1 MSRSLRLLNFTQWS
15 VVPRVVVAC
24 VVIGL
29 AFAGATTGIGYS
41 KASAG
46 LGEQGEARLESEA
59 GTVTTAVDL
68 WITQHLELAHAVAS
82 MPVAQRF
89 LEARDAGD
97 PADFAAI
104 QELALSFK
112 ASISDVTGLSLLD
125 AEGISRYSVTATTIG
140 TNLSNRDY
148 YQSAIKGNDFVSGV
162 SRTISDGSPRIF
174 IGTPVRTA
182 DGRIVGVLN
191 ASGDPT
197 GLQKLLDTQQQR
209 NGGAGKGLLV
219 DEQGLIIANT
229 VDPSWLLRPVVALSP
244 AALNAAVADKRWGN
258 STPPEPI
265 GEQGLAP
272 SIGVTSRMVFTWQ
285 SEGSSYHAVAVPL
298 TRTGWTFVAA
308 LPTASFDAAAQD
320 LLRTSALAVMV
331 GLLLVIGL
339 IVWLMRPI
347 AFGLRTLT
355 GAASRLAEGNID
367 EDVTLSGNDEM
378 GQMAGVF
385 REVMGYLRGM
395 SEVANAIA
403 AGDLSHDVR
412 LASEHDSLG
421 QAFDRMRT
429 GLRALVGELQQTA
442 EGVAETSASVKVS
455 AAQTGIAVQQVS
467 TAVQNVASG
476 AQDTSH
482 SAQET
487 NISVSQLSQAID
499 GIAHGAS
506 DQAQQVQKA
515 RGTATQVSAGVDI
528 VADKA
533 SSVAT
538 ASMQTK
544 ASARHGADAVR
555 ETVSGM
561 VEIKAVVVEAAAKVN
576 ELGKLGQRIGQ
587 VVETIDDIA
596 EQTNLLAL
604 NAAIEAARAGE
615 HGRGFAVVADEV
627 RKLAER
633 SGRETKQIADLIR
646 EVQGAT
652 LQAVA
657 AMESGATKV
666 EQGSAKADLA
676 GRALADIMTAVEG
689 TVEQVTEIASSAQE
703 MAAASRSVVE
713 AMESIS
719 AVVEENT
726 ASTEQMAA
734 QATQVARTIENIAA
748 TSREQGGL
756 TVEVSAST
764 DEMSSQ
770 VHQLSE
776 QAEELAA
783 TAEQLRRLVARFKLE
798 DTLVRPTDSA
808 ALRRAA

>member
-1 MSRSLRLLNFTQWS
+1 MSRYLRLLNFTQWS
-15 VVPRVVVAC
+15 VVVRVVVAC

-29 AFAGATTGIGYS
+29 AFAGATTAIGYS

-46 LGEQGEARLESEA
+46 LAEQGEGRLESEA

-68 WITQHLELAHAVAS
+68 WITQHLELAHAAAS
-82 MPVAQRF
+82 LPVTKRF
-89 LEARDAGD
+89 LGAGDAAD
-97 PADFAAI
+97 PADLATI
-104 QELALSFK
+104 TELALSLK
-112 ASISDVTGLSLLD
+112 ASVSDVTGLSILN
-125 AEGISRYSVTATTIG
+125 AQGISRYSATASVIG
-140 TNLSNRDY
+140 TDLSNRDY
-148 YQSAIKGNDFVSGV
+148 YQNAIKGNDFISGV
-162 SRTISDGSPRIF
+162 SRTISDGSPRVF
-174 IGTPVRTA
+174 IATPVRA
-182 DGRIVGVLN
+182 DDGRIIGVLS

-197 GLQKLLDTQQQR
+197 GLQKLLDSQQTR
-209 NGGAGKGLLV
+209 NGGTGKGLLL

-229 VDPSWLLRPVVALSP
+229 VDPAWLLRPVVALSP
-244 AALNAAVADKRWGN
+244 AALKAAVADKRWGN
-258 STPPEPI
+258 NATPEPL
-265 GEQGLAP
+265 GEQSLVPAV
-272 SIGVTSRMVFTWQ
+272 GVTSRTVFTWQ
-285 SEGSSYHAVAVPL
+285 SEGSSYHAVAMPL
-298 TRTGWTFVAA
+298 TRSGWTFVAA

-320 LLRTSALAVMV
+320 LLRTSALAVAV
-331 GLLLVIGL
+331 GLLLSIGL
-339 IVWLMRPI
+339 IVSVMRPI

-355 GAASRLAEGNID
+355 AAARRLAEGNID
-367 EDVTLSGNDEM
+367 EDVTLAGRDEM

-385 REVMGYLRGM
+385 REVMDYLRGM
-395 SEVANAIA
+395 AEVANSIA
-403 AGDLSHDVR
+403 AGDLSHDVPV
-412 LASEHDSLG
+412 ASDRDSLG
-421 QAFDRMRT
+421 NAFDRMRT
-429 GLRALVGELQQTA
+429 GLRGLVGELKETA
-442 EGVAETSASVKVS
+442 EGVAETSASVKVA
-455 AAQTGIAVQQVS
+455 AAQTGSAVQQVS
-467 TAVQNVASG
+467 TAVQNVADG
-476 AQDTSH
+476 AQNTSH

-487 NISVSQLSQAID
+487 NLAVSQLSQAID
-499 GIAHGAS
+499 GIANGAA
-506 DQAQQVQKA
+506 DQAQQVNRA

-528 VADKA
+528 VAGRA
-533 SSVAT
+533 SSVA
-538 ASMQTK
+538 ASSMETK
-544 ASARHGADAVR
+544 ASARHGADSVR

-561 VEIKAVVVEAAAKVN
+561 VEIKAVVVEAARKVN
-576 ELGKLGQRIGQ
+576 ELGKLGERIGQ

-633 SGRETKQIADLIR
+633 SSRETKQIADLIR

-652 LQAVA
+652 HQAVA
-657 AMESGATKV
+657 AMESGAMKV

-676 GRALADIMTAVEG
+676 GQALADIMAAVEG
-689 TVEQVTEIASSAQE
+689 TVQQVTEIASSAQE

-734 QATQVARTIENIAA
+734 QATQVARAIENIAA

-770 VHQLSE
+770 VHQLSD

-783 TAEQLRRLVARFKLE
+783 TAEQLRNLVARFKLE
-798 DTLVRPTDSA
+798 ETVVEPTIITP
-808 ALRRAA
+808 LRRAA